1 MFSVLTKLDWFFKE
15 HWKRYTTAILLLIL
29 GGIMEIIPPKIIGV
43 AIDEMQLGTLTGE
56 RLWSILLFYIVLA
69 IVTYLINFVWICKL
83 FGGAFLAERTLRSKL
98 MTHFLR
104 MTPTFYQRNRTGDLM
119 ARATNDLK
127 AVSMTTGFGILT
139 LVDSASFTGV
149 IILTMGIFI
158 SWKLTLAAILPLPI
172 MAYAINQYGKKI
184 HERFSKAQDSFGELN
199 DRVLESVAGVRVVR
213 AYVQETADQERFSN
227 KTREVFQKNMEVA
240 KVDSLIEPTV
250 KILVGISYMIGL
262 IYGGYLVFRQ
272 ELTLGELVSFNVYL
286 GMLIW
291 PMFAIG
297 ELINVLQRGSA
308 SLDRVNETLAYE
320 ADVTDHAQPAR
331 LAKPEAIRFEQV
343 SFRYPGTVQDQLKNI
358 SFTLNRSQT
367 LGIVGRTGSGKSTL
381 LRQLLREFPLGQGAI
396 TINQIPLAQIELD
409 NIKSWI
415 GYVPQEQILFSR
427 SVRENVMFG
436 KQDATEEQLQEALKL
451 AAFAKDVQFLP
462 EGLDTLVGEKG
473 VALSGGQ
480 KQRVSIARA
489 LMTDPEILILDD
501 AMSAVDGKT
510 EAEMIANIRRE
521 RAGKTTLIATHRL
534 SAVAHADWILVM
546 DEGKVVEEGTHEQLL
561 ARGGW
566 YKEQFEKQQIE
577 AQLTEGG

>member
-1 MFSVLTKLDWFFKE
+1 
-15 HWKRYTTAILLLIL
+15 
-29 GGIMEIIPPKIIGV
+29 
-43 AIDEMQLGTLTGE
+43 
-56 RLWSILLFYIVLA
+56 
-69 IVTYLINFVWICKL
+69 
-83 FGGAFLAERTLRSKL
+83 
-98 MTHFLR
+98 
-104 MTPTFYQRNRTGDLM
+104 
-119 ARATNDLK
+119 
-127 AVSMTTGFGILT
+127 
-139 LVDSASFTGV
+139 
-149 IILTMGIFI
+149 
-158 SWKLTLAAILPLPI
+158 
-172 MAYAINQYGKKI
+172 
-184 HERFSKAQDSFGELN
+184 
-199 DRVLESVAGVRVVR
+199 
-213 AYVQETADQERFSN
+213 
-227 KTREVFQKNMEVA
+227 
-240 KVDSLIEPTV
+240 
-250 KILVGISYMIGL
+250 
-262 IYGGYLVFRQ
+262 
-272 ELTLGELVSFNVYL
+272 
-286 GMLIW
+286 
-291 PMFAIG
+291 
-297 ELINVLQRGSA
+297 
-308 SLDRVNETLAYE
+308 
-320 ADVTDHAQPAR
+320 
-331 LAKPEAIRFEQV
+331 
-343 SFRYPGTVQDQLKNI
+343 
-358 SFTLNRSQT
+358 
-367 LGIVGRTGSGKSTL
+367 
-381 LRQLLREFPLGQGAI
+381 
-396 TINQIPLAQIELD
+396 INQIPLAQIELD

-436 KQDATEEQLQEALKL
+436 KQDGTEEQLQEALKL